1 MMKTFADAIWAA
13 PRKGLLALVAAQTL
27 LWFLAPLLSHSAPP
41 LDVVE
46 MYAWGREGVVATF
59 KHPNLPG
66 LVLEGIRRVTGQVFW
81 PAFLVSQ
88 LFIAATYWAVFTLG
102 RDLLDARR
110 ALAGTL
116 LLCGIY
122 FFSWPSPEFNHN
134 VAQMPFWALIAL
146 FLWRSV
152 ERGTLLNWTL
162 LGLVAGLSLWAK
174 YSSLML
180 IAPAGLWLLLDA
192 KARATFKTPGPYVA
206 LIAFIAAAAP
216 QALWLLDHNFA
227 PFTYAADRS
236 GEGGPIATFEFV
248 LLEIANCLPFI
259 LLLAAAGLLKK
270 KSAND
275 AAPEAIEKRTLTFLL
290 ALGLGPLLLTIL
302 LGVAGSGLRT
312 SWGAPMFN
320 LLGLLAIALIRKPL
334 TQSALHRIGAGAAIL
349 LVLVPAIYFVQ
360 MRFGAQLTGKPN
372 KGNWPQAEI
381 TQQLKARWAAQTGG
395 APLRIVAGDI
405 WTAGLVGL
413 RDKQPPSIFID
424 ADSRKSPWITQERL
438 NREGVLIVWRAGSPP
453 PARFAAMRPIA
464 EYLTVPIDGAPK
476 ARPIELSY
484 LIIPPQKP

>member
-1 MMKTFADAIWAA
+1 MIAKFGGDVWND
-13 PRKGLLALVAAQTL
+13 PKKGLIALIAVQTVV
-27 LWFLAPLLSHSAPP
+27 WCLAPLLSHSAPP

-88 LFIAATYWAVFTLG
+88 IFVCVTYWAVFTLG
-102 RDLLDARR
+102 KDLLDARR

-122 FFSWPSPEFNHN
+122 FFSWPTPEFNHN

-152 ERGTLLNWTL
+152 ERGTALNWLL
-162 LGLVAGLSLWAK
+162 LGLFAGLSLWAK

-180 IAPAGLWLLLDA
+180 LAPAGLWLLLDA
-192 KARATFKTPGPYVA
+192 KARATLKTPGPYIA
-206 LIAFIAAAAP
+206 LLAFIAAAAP
-216 QALWLLDHNFA
+216 QAIWLLDHDFA

-236 GEGGPIATFEFV
+236 GAGGPVATFEFL
-248 LLEIANCLPFI
+248 LLEIANCLPFVLI
-259 LLLAAAGLLKK
+259 IWAAGLFKK
-270 KSAND
+270 KSAEEP
-275 AAPEAIEKRTLTFLL
+275 AAEPIEKRTLAFLL
-290 ALGLGPLLLTIL
+290 AVGLGPLLLTIL
-302 LGVAGSGLRT
+302 LGIAGSGLRT

-320 LLGLLAIALIRKPL
+320 VLGLLAVALLRKQL
-334 TQSALHRIGAGAAIL
+334 TQSALQRIGAGAAIL
-349 LVLVPAIYFVQ
+349 LVLVPAVYFTQ
-360 MRFGAQLTGKPN
+360 MRFGAQLTGKPM

-381 TQQLKARWAAQTGG
+381 TQQLKARWAAQTNN

-413 RDKQPPSIFID
+413 RDEHPPSIFID
-424 ADSRKSPWITQERL
+424 ADARKSPWVTPDRL
-438 NREGVLIVWRAGSPP
+438 NREGVLVVWRTGSPP

-464 EYLTVPIDGAPK
+464 EYITVPIAGAPK
-476 ARPIELSY
+476 AKPVELSY
-484 LIIPPQKP
+484 VIIPPQKD